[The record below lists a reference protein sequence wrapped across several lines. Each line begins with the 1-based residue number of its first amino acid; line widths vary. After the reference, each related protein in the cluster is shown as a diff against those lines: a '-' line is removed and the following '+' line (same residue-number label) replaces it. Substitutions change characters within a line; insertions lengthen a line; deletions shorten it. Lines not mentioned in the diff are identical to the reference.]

1 MSRLRKTTKNANRGG
16 RKLLIPY
23 LVAGDPDKETTID
36 LMHALVSSGADIIEL
51 GIPFSDPS
59 SDGEVIQS
67 GIERSLVKGTSL
79 NDTLDIVAKF
89 RERNEITPIV
99 LMGYL
104 NPVEIM
110 GVDNFVSR
118 AQKEG
123 VDGVLMVD
131 MPPAEAGVLNAKLKE
146 ANVDSIFLVAPTT
159 TQERIESILN
169 MTSGYVYYVSLKG
182 VTGASITDVDEVER
196 NVCALRSSTDLP
208 IVVGFGIKDERS
220 AKEMARVS
228 DGVIVGSALV
238 EKIARLSLQGEI
250 SAEDINK
257 STNIIKEIRKEL
269 DFDNENA
276 IVDEEH
282 L

>member
-1 MSRLRKTTKNANRGG
+1 MGRIKQITDSVNQKG

-23 LVAGDPDKETTID
+23 LVAGDPNKETTIE
-36 LMHALVSSGADIIEL
+36 LMHALVSNGADIIEL

-67 GIERSLVKGTSL
+67 GIERSLRKGTSL
-79 NDTLDIVAKF
+79 NDTLDIVSKF
-89 RERNEITPIV
+89 RARNEVTPIV

-110 GVDNFVSR
+110 GVDNFVRR

-146 ANVDSIFLVAPTT
+146 VNIDSIFLVAPTT
-159 TQERIESILN
+159 TQERVKSILN

-182 VTGASITDVDEVER
+182 VTGASITDVDEVAR
-196 NVCALRSSTDLP
+196 NVCSLRSYTDLP
-208 IVVGFGIKDERS
+208 VVVGFGIKDGES

-238 EKIARLSLQGEI
+238 NKIASLTSHEKI
-250 SAEDINK
+250 SAEDIKK
-257 STNIIKEIRKEL
+257 STNIIKEIRVEL
-269 DFDNENA
+269 DLDNEV
-276 IVDEEH
+276 VDEEY

>member
-1 MSRLRKTTKNANRGG
+1 MGRIKQITDSVNQKG

-23 LVAGDPDKETTID
+23 LVAGDPNKETTIE
-36 LMHALVSSGADIIEL
+36 LMHALVSNGADIIEL

-67 GIERSLVKGTSL
+67 GIERSLRKGTSL
-79 NDTLDIVAKF
+79 NDTLDIVSKF
-89 RERNEITPIV
+89 RARNEVTPIV

-110 GVDNFVSR
+110 GVDNFVRR

-146 ANVDSIFLVAPTT
+146 VNIDSIFLVAPTT
-159 TQERIESILN
+159 TQERVKSILN

-196 NVCALRSSTDLP
+196 NVCSLRSYTDLP
-208 IVVGFGIKDERS
+208 IVVGFGIKDGES

-238 EKIARLSLQGEI
+238 NKIASLTSHEKIN
-250 SAEDINK
+250 AEDIKN
-257 STNIIKEIRKEL
+257 STNIIKEIREEL
-269 DFDNENA
+269 DLDNEV
-276 IVDEEH
+276 VDEEH

>member
-1 MSRLRKTTKNANRGG
+1 MGRIKQITDSVNQKG

-23 LVAGDPDKETTID
+23 LVAGDPNKETTIE
-36 LMHALVSSGADIIEL
+36 LMHALVSNGADIIEL

-67 GIERSLVKGTSL
+67 GIERSLRKGTSL
-79 NDTLDIVAKF
+79 NDTLDIVSKF
-89 RERNEITPIV
+89 RARNEVTPIV

-110 GVDNFVSR
+110 GVDNFVRR

-146 ANVDSIFLVAPTT
+146 VNIDSIFLVAPTT
-159 TQERIESILN
+159 TQKRVKSILN

-196 NVCALRSSTDLP
+196 NVCSLRSSTDLP
-208 IVVGFGIKDERS
+208 IVVGFGIKDGES

-238 EKIARLSLQGEI
+238 NKIASLTSHEKIN
-250 SAEDINK
+250 AEDIKN
-257 STNIIKEIRKEL
+257 STNIIKEIREEL
-269 DFDNENA
+269 DLDNEV
-276 IVDEEH
+276 VDEEH

>member
-1 MSRLRKTTKNANRGG
+1 MSRLKQITKNANQKN

-23 LVAGDPDKETTID
+23 LVAGDPNKETTID

-59 SDGEVIQS
+59 SDGEIIQS
-67 GIERSLVKGTSL
+67 SIERSLRKGTSL

-89 RERNEITPIV
+89 RTRNEVTPIV

-110 GVDNFVSR
+110 GIDNFVRR

-146 ANVDSIFLVAPTT
+146 VNVDSIFLVAPTT
-159 TQERIESILN
+159 TQERIKSILN

-196 NVCALRSSTDLP
+196 NVRDLRSSTDLP
-208 IVVGFGIKDERS
+208 IVVGFGIKDGKS

-238 EKIARLSLQGEI
+238 NNIASLTLNEKIST
-250 SAEDINK
+250 EDIKN
-257 STNIIKEIRKEL
+257 STNIIKEIREEL
-269 DFDNENA
+269 DLENEVA
-276 IVDEEH
+276 DEEY

>member
-1 MSRLRKTTKNANRGG
+1 MGRIKQITDNANQKG

-23 LVAGDPDKETTID
+23 LVAGDPNKETTIE
-36 LMHALVSSGADIIEL
+36 LMHALVSNGADIIEL

-59 SDGEVIQS
+59 SDGEVIQNS
-67 GIERSLVKGTSL
+67 IERSLRKGTSL

-89 RERNEITPIV
+89 RARNEVTPIV

-110 GVDNFVSR
+110 GIDNFVRR
-118 AQKEG
+118 AEKEG

-146 ANVDSIFLVAPTT
+146 VNVDSIFLVAPTT
-159 TQERIESILN
+159 TQERIKSILN

-196 NVCALRSSTDLP
+196 NVRDLRSSTDLP
-208 IVVGFGIKDERS
+208 IVVGFGIKDGKS

-238 EKIARLSLQGEI
+238 NNIASLTLNEKIST
-250 SAEDINK
+250 EDIKN
-257 STNIIKEIRKEL
+257 STNIIKEIREEL
-269 DFDNENA
+269 DLENEVA
-276 IVDEEH
+276 DEEY

>member
-1 MSRLRKTTKNANRGG
+1 MGRIKQITDSANQKG

-23 LVAGDPDKETTID
+23 LVAGDPSKETTID
-36 LMHALVSSGADIIEL
+36 LMHSLVSNGADVIEL

-59 SDGEVIQS
+59 SDGEVIQNS
-67 GIERSLVKGTSL
+67 IERSLRKGTSL

-89 RERNEITPIV
+89 RARNEVTPIV

-110 GVDNFVSR
+110 GIDNFVRR
-118 AQKEG
+118 AEKEG

-131 MPPAEAGVLNAKLKE
+131 MPPAEAGVMNAKLKE
-146 ANVDSIFLVAPTT
+146 VNIDSIFLVAPTT
-159 TQERIESILN
+159 TQERVKSILN

-196 NVCALRSSTDLP
+196 NVCSLRSSTDLP
-208 IVVGFGIKDERS
+208 IVVGFGIKDGKS

-228 DGVIVGSALV
+228 DGIIVGSALV
-238 EKIARLSLQGEI
+238 NKIASLTSHEKIN
-250 SAEDINK
+250 AEDIKN
-257 STNIIKEIRKEL
+257 STNIIKEIREEL
-269 DFDNENA
+269 DLDNEV
-276 IVDEEH
+276 VDEEY

>member
-1 MSRLRKTTKNANRGG
+1 MGRIKQITDSANQKG

-23 LVAGDPDKETTID
+23 LVAGDPNKETTIE
-36 LMHALVSSGADIIEL
+36 LMHALVSNGADIIEL

-67 GIERSLVKGTSL
+67 SIERSLRKGTSL

-89 RERNEITPIV
+89 RARNEVTPIV

-110 GVDNFVSR
+110 GIDNFVRR

-146 ANVDSIFLVAPTT
+146 VNVDSIFLVAPTT
-159 TQERIESILN
+159 TQERVKSILD

-196 NVCALRSSTDLP
+196 NVCSLRSSTDLP
-208 IVVGFGIKDERS
+208 IVVGFGIKDGKS

-238 EKIARLSLQGEI
+238 NKIASLTSHEKI
-250 SAEDINK
+250 SAEDIKN
-257 STNIIKEIRKEL
+257 STNIIKEIREEL
-269 DFDNENA
+269 DLENE
-276 IVDEEH
+276 IVDEEY

>member
-1 MSRLRKTTKNANRGG
+1 MSRLKKITKNANQKGH
-16 RKLLIPY
+16 KLLIPY
-23 LVAGDPDKETTID
+23 LVAGDPNKETTID
-36 LMHALVSSGADIIEL
+36 LMHSLVSNGADIIEL

-67 GIERSLVKGTSL
+67 SIERSLRKGTSL

-89 RERNEITPIV
+89 RARNDVTPIV

-110 GVDNFVSR
+110 GVDNFARR

-146 ANVDSIFLVAPTT
+146 VNIDSIFLVAPTT
-159 TQERIESILN
+159 TQERIKSILN

-196 NVCALRSSTDLP
+196 NVCSLRSSTDLP
-208 IVVGFGIKDERS
+208 IVVGFGIKDGKS
-220 AKEMARVS
+220 AKQMARVS

-238 EKIARLSLQGEI
+238 NKIASLTSHEKI
-250 SAEDINK
+250 SAEDIKK
-257 STNIIKEIRKEL
+257 STNIIKEIRGEL
-269 DFDNENA
+269 DLDNEV
-276 IVDEEH
+276 VDEEY

>member
-1 MSRLRKTTKNANRGG
+1 MSRLKQITNSANQKG

-23 LVAGDPDKETTID
+23 LVAGDPSKETTID
-36 LMHALVSSGADIIEL
+36 LMHALVSNGADIIEL

-59 SDGEVIQS
+59 SDGEVIQNS
-67 GIERSLVKGTSL
+67 IERSLRKGTSL

-89 RERNEITPIV
+89 RARNEVTPIV

-110 GVDNFVSR
+110 GIDNFVRR

-146 ANVDSIFLVAPTT
+146 VNIDSIFLVAPTT
-159 TQERIESILN
+159 TQERVKSILN

-196 NVCALRSSTDLP
+196 NVFSLRSSTDLP
-208 IVVGFGIKDERS
+208 IVVGFGIKDGKS

-238 EKIARLSLQGEI
+238 NKIASLTSHEKI
-250 SAEDINK
+250 SAEDIKK
-257 STNIIKEIRKEL
+257 STSIIKEIREEL
-269 DFDNENA
+269 DLDNEV
-276 IVDEEH
+276 VDEEY

>member
-1 MSRLRKTTKNANRGG
+1 MSRLKQITKNANQKS

-23 LVAGDPDKETTID
+23 LVAGDPNKETTID

-59 SDGEVIQS
+59 SDGEIIQS
-67 GIERSLVKGTSL
+67 SIERSLRKGTSL

-89 RERNEITPIV
+89 RARNEVTPIV

-110 GVDNFVSR
+110 GIDNFVRR

-146 ANVDSIFLVAPTT
+146 VNVDSIFLVAPTT
-159 TQERIESILN
+159 TQERIESILT

-196 NVCALRSSTDLP
+196 NVRDLRSSTDLP
-208 IVVGFGIKDERS
+208 IVVGFGIKDGKS

-238 EKIARLSLQGEI
+238 NKIASLTLNEKI
-250 SAEDINK
+250 SAEDIKN
-257 STNIIKEIRKEL
+257 STNIIKEIREEL
-269 DFDNENA
+269 DLENEVA
-276 IVDEEH
+276 DEEY

>member
-1 MSRLRKTTKNANRGG
+1 MGRIKQITDSVNQKG

-23 LVAGDPDKETTID
+23 LVAGDPNKETTIE
-36 LMHALVSSGADIIEL
+36 LMHALVSNGADIIEL

-67 GIERSLVKGTSL
+67 GIERSLRKGTSL
-79 NDTLDIVAKF
+79 NDTLDIVSKF
-89 RERNEITPIV
+89 RARNEVTPIV

-110 GVDNFVSR
+110 GVDNFVRR

-146 ANVDSIFLVAPTT
+146 VNIDSIFLVAPTT
-159 TQERIESILN
+159 TQERVKSILN

-196 NVCALRSSTDLP
+196 NVCSLRSYTDLP
-208 IVVGFGIKDERS
+208 IVVGFGIKDGES

-238 EKIARLSLQGEI
+238 NKIASLTSHEKI
-250 SAEDINK
+250 SAEDIKN
-257 STNIIKEIRKEL
+257 STNIIKEIREEL
-269 DFDNENA
+269 DLDNEV
-276 IVDEEH
+276 VDEEY

>member
-1 MSRLRKTTKNANRGG
+1 MSRLKQITKNANQKS

-23 LVAGDPDKETTID
+23 LVAGDPNKETTID

-59 SDGEVIQS
+59 SDGEIIQS
-67 GIERSLVKGTSL
+67 SIERSLRKGTSL

-89 RERNEITPIV
+89 RARNEVTPIV

-110 GVDNFVSR
+110 GIDNFVRR
-118 AQKEG
+118 AEKEG

-146 ANVDSIFLVAPTT
+146 VNIDSIFLVAPTT
-159 TQERIESILN
+159 TQERVKSILN

-196 NVCALRSSTDLP
+196 NVCSLRSYTDLP
-208 IVVGFGIKDERS
+208 IVVGFGIKDGES

-238 EKIARLSLQGEI
+238 NKIASLTSHEKIN
-250 SAEDINK
+250 AEDIKN
-257 STNIIKEIRKEL
+257 STNIIKEIREEL
-269 DFDNENA
+269 DLDNEV
-276 IVDEEH
+276 VDEEH

>member
-1 MSRLRKTTKNANRGG
+1 MGRIKQITDSVNQKG

-23 LVAGDPDKETTID
+23 LVAGDPNKETTIE
-36 LMHALVSSGADIIEL
+36 LMHALVSNGADIIEL

-67 GIERSLVKGTSL
+67 GIERSLRKGTSL
-79 NDTLDIVAKF
+79 NDTLDIVSKF
-89 RERNEITPIV
+89 RARNEVTPIV

-104 NPVEIM
+104 NPVEII
-110 GVDNFVSR
+110 GIDNFVRR

-146 ANVDSIFLVAPTT
+146 VNIDSIFLVAPTT
-159 TQERIESILN
+159 TQERVKSILN

-182 VTGASITDVDEVER
+182 VTGAPITDVDEVER
-196 NVCALRSSTDLP
+196 NVCSLRSSTDLP
-208 IVVGFGIKDERS
+208 IVVGFGIKDGKS

-238 EKIARLSLQGEI
+238 NKIASLASHEKI
-250 SAEDINK
+250 SAEDIKK
-257 STNIIKEIRKEL
+257 STNIIKEIREEL
-269 DFDNENA
+269 DLDNEV
-276 IVDEEH
+276 VDEEY

>member
-1 MSRLRKTTKNANRGG
+1 MGRIKQITDSVNQKG

-23 LVAGDPDKETTID
+23 LVAGDPNKETTIE
-36 LMHALVSSGADIIEL
+36 LMHALVSNGADIIEL

-67 GIERSLVKGTSL
+67 GIERSLRKGTSL
-79 NDTLDIVAKF
+79 NDTLDIVSKF
-89 RERNEITPIV
+89 RARNEVTPIV

-110 GVDNFVSR
+110 GIDNFVRR

-146 ANVDSIFLVAPTT
+146 VNIDSIFLVAPTT
-159 TQERIESILN
+159 TQERVKSILN

-196 NVCALRSSTDLP
+196 NVCSLRSSTDLP
-208 IVVGFGIKDERS
+208 IVVGFGIKDGKS

-238 EKIARLSLQGEI
+238 NKIASLTSHEKIN
-250 SAEDINK
+250 AEDIKN
-257 STNIIKEIRKEL
+257 STNIIKEIREEL
-269 DFDNENA
+269 DLDNEV
-276 IVDEEH
+276 VDEEY

>member
-1 MSRLRKTTKNANRGG
+1 MGRIKQITDSANQKG

-23 LVAGDPDKETTID
+23 LVAGDPNKETTIE
-36 LMHALVSSGADIIEL
+36 LMHALVSNGADIIEL

-67 GIERSLVKGTSL
+67 GIERSLKKGTSL

-89 RERNEITPIV
+89 RARNEVTPIV

-110 GVDNFVSR
+110 GVDNFVRR

-146 ANVDSIFLVAPTT
+146 VNIDSIFLVAPTT
-159 TQERIESILN
+159 TQERVKSILN

-196 NVCALRSSTDLP
+196 NVCSLRSSTDLP
-208 IVVGFGIKDERS
+208 IVVGFGIKDGKS

-238 EKIARLSLQGEI
+238 NKIASLTSHEKI
-250 SAEDINK
+250 SAEDIKN
-257 STNIIKEIRKEL
+257 STNIIKEIREEL
-269 DFDNENA
+269 DLDNEV
-276 IVDEEH
+276 VDEEH

>member
-1 MSRLRKTTKNANRGG
+1 MGRIKQITDSVNQKG

-23 LVAGDPDKETTID
+23 LVAGDPNKETTIE
-36 LMHALVSSGADIIEL
+36 LMHALVSNGADIIEL

-67 GIERSLVKGTSL
+67 SIERSLRKGTSL

-89 RERNEITPIV
+89 RARNEVTPIV

-110 GVDNFVSR
+110 GVDNFVRR
-118 AQKEG
+118 AEKEG

-146 ANVDSIFLVAPTT
+146 VNIDSIFLVAPTT
-159 TQERIESILN
+159 TQERVKSILN

-182 VTGASITDVDEVER
+182 VTGAPITDVDEVER
-196 NVCALRSSTDLP
+196 NVCSLRSSTDLP
-208 IVVGFGIKDERS
+208 IVVGFGIKDGKS

-238 EKIARLSLQGEI
+238 NKIASLTSHEKI
-250 SAEDINK
+250 SAEDIKK
-257 STNIIKEIRKEL
+257 STNIIKEIRGEL
-269 DFDNENA
+269 DLDNEV
-276 IVDEEH
+276 VDEEY

>member
-1 MSRLRKTTKNANRGG
+1 MGRIKQITDSVNQKG

-23 LVAGDPDKETTID
+23 LVAGDPNKETTIE
-36 LMHALVSSGADIIEL
+36 LMHALVSNGADIIEL

-67 GIERSLVKGTSL
+67 GIERSLRKGTSL
-79 NDTLDIVAKF
+79 NDTLDIVSKF
-89 RERNEITPIV
+89 RARNEVTPIV

-110 GVDNFVSR
+110 GVDNFVRR
-118 AQKEG
+118 AKNEG

-146 ANVDSIFLVAPTT
+146 VNIDSIFLVAPTT
-159 TQERIESILN
+159 TQERVKSILN

-196 NVCALRSSTDLP
+196 NVCSLRSSTDLP
-208 IVVGFGIKDERS
+208 IVVGFGIKDGKS

-238 EKIARLSLQGEI
+238 NKIASLASHEKI
-250 SAEDINK
+250 SAEDIKK
-257 STNIIKEIRKEL
+257 STNIIKEIREEL
-269 DFDNENA
+269 DLDNEV
-276 IVDEEH
+276 VDEEY

>member
-1 MSRLRKTTKNANRGG
+1 MSRLKQITKNANQKS

-23 LVAGDPDKETTID
+23 LVAGDPNKETTID

-59 SDGEVIQS
+59 SDGEIIQS
-67 GIERSLVKGTSL
+67 SIERSLRKGTSL

-89 RERNEITPIV
+89 RARNEVTPIV

-110 GVDNFVSR
+110 GIDNFVRR

-146 ANVDSIFLVAPTT
+146 VNVDSIFLVAPTT
-159 TQERIESILN
+159 TQERIKSILN

-196 NVCALRSSTDLP
+196 NVCSLRSSTDLP
-208 IVVGFGIKDERS
+208 IVVGFGIKDGKS

-238 EKIARLSLQGEI
+238 NNIASLTLNEKIST
-250 SAEDINK
+250 EDIKN
-257 STNIIKEIRKEL
+257 STNIIKEIREEL
-269 DFDNENA
+269 DLENEVA
-276 IVDEEH
+276 DEEY

>member
-1 MSRLRKTTKNANRGG
+1 MGRIKQITDNVNQKG

-23 LVAGDPDKETTID
+23 LVAGDPNKETTIE
-36 LMHALVSSGADIIEL
+36 LMHALVSNGADIIEL

-67 GIERSLVKGTSL
+67 GIERSLRKGTSL
-79 NDTLDIVAKF
+79 NDTLDIVSKF
-89 RERNEITPIV
+89 RARNEVTPIV

-110 GVDNFVSR
+110 GVDNFVRR

-146 ANVDSIFLVAPTT
+146 VNIDSIFLVAPTT
-159 TQERIESILN
+159 TQERVKSILN

-196 NVCALRSSTDLP
+196 NVCSLRSYTDLP
-208 IVVGFGIKDERS
+208 IVVGFGIKDGKS

-238 EKIARLSLQGEI
+238 NKIASLTSHEKIN
-250 SAEDINK
+250 AEDIKN
-257 STNIIKEIRKEL
+257 STNIIKEIREEL
-269 DFDNENA
+269 DLDKEV
-276 IVDEEH
+276 VDEEH

>member
-1 MSRLRKTTKNANRGG
+1 MGRIKQITDSVNQKG

-23 LVAGDPDKETTID
+23 LVAGDPNKETTIE
-36 LMHALVSSGADIIEL
+36 LMHALVSNGADIIEL

-67 GIERSLVKGTSL
+67 GIERSLRKGTSL
-79 NDTLDIVAKF
+79 NDTLDIVSKF
-89 RERNEITPIV
+89 RARNEVTPIV

-110 GVDNFVSR
+110 GVDNFVRR

-146 ANVDSIFLVAPTT
+146 VNIDSIFLVAPTT
-159 TQERIESILN
+159 TQERVKSILN

-196 NVCALRSSTDLP
+196 NVCSLRSHTDLP
-208 IVVGFGIKDERS
+208 IVVGFGIKDGES

-238 EKIARLSLQGEI
+238 NKIASLTSHEKIN
-250 SAEDINK
+250 AEDIKN
-257 STNIIKEIRKEL
+257 STNIIKEIREEL
-269 DFDNENA
+269 DLDNEV
-276 IVDEEH
+276 VDEEY

>member
-1 MSRLRKTTKNANRGG
+1 MSRLKQITNSANQKG

-23 LVAGDPDKETTID
+23 LVAGDPNKETTID
-36 LMHALVSSGADIIEL
+36 LMHALVSNGADIIEL

-67 GIERSLVKGTSL
+67 SIERSLRKGTSL
-79 NDTLDIVAKF
+79 NDTLDIVANF
-89 RERNEITPIV
+89 RARNEVTPIV

-110 GVDNFVSR
+110 GIDNFVRR
-118 AQKEG
+118 AQKDG

-159 TQERIESILN
+159 TQERVKSILN

-196 NVCALRSSTDLP
+196 NVSALRTSTDLP
-208 IVVGFGIKDERS
+208 IVVGFGIKDGKS

-238 EKIARLSLQGEI
+238 NKIASLTSHEKL
-250 SAEDINK
+250 SAEDIKN
-257 STNIIKEIRKEL
+257 STNIIKEIREEL
-269 DFDNENA
+269 DLDNEV
-276 IVDEEH
+276 VDEEC

>member
-1 MSRLRKTTKNANRGG
+1 MSRLKQITKNANQKG

-23 LVAGDPDKETTID
+23 LVAGDPNKETTID
-36 LMHALVSSGADIIEL
+36 LMHALVSNGADIIEL

-67 GIERSLVKGTSL
+67 SIERSLRKGTSL

-89 RERNEITPIV
+89 RTRNEVTPIV

-110 GVDNFVSR
+110 GIDNFVRR

-159 TQERIESILN
+159 TQERVKSILN

-196 NVCALRSSTDLP
+196 NVSALRTSTDLP
-208 IVVGFGIKDERS
+208 IVVGFGIKDGKS
-220 AKEMARVS
+220 A
-228 DGVIVGSALV
+228 
-238 EKIARLSLQGEI
+238 
-250 SAEDINK
+250 
-257 STNIIKEIRKEL
+257 
-269 DFDNENA
+269 
-276 IVDEEH
+276 
-282 L
+282 

>member
-1 MSRLRKTTKNANRGG
+1 MSRLKQITNSANQKG

-23 LVAGDPDKETTID
+23 LVAGDPNKETTID
-36 LMHALVSSGADIIEL
+36 LMHALVSNGADIIEL

-67 GIERSLVKGTSL
+67 SIERSLRKGTSL

-89 RERNEITPIV
+89 RARNEVTPIV

-110 GVDNFVSR
+110 GIDNFVRR

-146 ANVDSIFLVAPTT
+146 VNIDSIFLVAPTT
-159 TQERIESILN
+159 TQDRVKSILN

-196 NVCALRSSTDLP
+196 NVCSLRSSTDLP
-208 IVVGFGIKDERS
+208 IVVGFGIKDGKS

-238 EKIARLSLQGEI
+238 NKIASLTSHEKI
-250 SAEDINK
+250 SAEDIKN
-257 STNIIKEIRKEL
+257 STNIIKEIREEL
-269 DFDNENA
+269 DLENEV
-276 IVDEEH
+276 VDEEY

>member
-1 MSRLRKTTKNANRGG
+1 MGRIKQITDSANQKG

-23 LVAGDPDKETTID
+23 LVAGDPNKETTIE
-36 LMHALVSSGADIIEL
+36 LMHALVSNGADIIEL

-67 GIERSLVKGTSL
+67 GIERSLRKGTSL
-79 NDTLDIVAKF
+79 NDTLDIVSKF
-89 RERNEITPIV
+89 RARNEVTPIV

-110 GVDNFVSR
+110 GVDNFVRR

-146 ANVDSIFLVAPTT
+146 VNIDSIFLVAPTT
-159 TQERIESILN
+159 TQERVKSILN

-182 VTGASITDVDEVER
+182 VTGASITDVGEVER
-196 NVCALRSSTDLP
+196 NVCSLRSSTDLP
-208 IVVGFGIKDERS
+208 IVVGFGIKDGKS

-238 EKIARLSLQGEI
+238 NKIASLTSHEKI
-250 SAEDINK
+250 SAEDIKN
-257 STNIIKEIRKEL
+257 STNIIKEIREEL
-269 DFDNENA
+269 DLDNEV
-276 IVDEEH
+276 VDEEY

>member
-1 MSRLRKTTKNANRGG
+1 MGRIKQITDSVNQKG

-23 LVAGDPDKETTID
+23 LVAGDPNKETTIE
-36 LMHALVSSGADIIEL
+36 LMHALVSNGADIIEL

-59 SDGEVIQS
+59 SDGEVIQNS
-67 GIERSLVKGTSL
+67 IERSLRKGTSL
-79 NDTLDIVAKF
+79 NDTLDIVSKF
-89 RERNEITPIV
+89 RARNEVTPIV

-110 GVDNFVSR
+110 GIDNFVRR
-118 AQKEG
+118 AEKEG

-146 ANVDSIFLVAPTT
+146 VNIDSIFLVAPTT
-159 TQERIESILN
+159 TQERVKSILN

-196 NVCALRSSTDLP
+196 NVCSLRSSTDLP
-208 IVVGFGIKDERS
+208 IVVGFGIKDGKS

-238 EKIARLSLQGEI
+238 NKIASLTSHEKIN
-250 SAEDINK
+250 AEDIKN
-257 STNIIKEIRKEL
+257 STNIIKEIREEL
-269 DFDNENA
+269 DLDNEV
-276 IVDEEH
+276 VDEEH

>member
-1 MSRLRKTTKNANRGG
+1 MGRIKQITDSVNQKG

-23 LVAGDPDKETTID
+23 LVAGDPNKETTIE
-36 LMHALVSSGADIIEL
+36 LMHALVSNGADIIEL

-67 GIERSLVKGTSL
+67 GIERSLRKGTSL
-79 NDTLDIVAKF
+79 NDTLDIVSKF
-89 RERNEITPIV
+89 RVRNEVTPIV

-110 GVDNFVSR
+110 GVDNFVRR

-146 ANVDSIFLVAPTT
+146 VNIDSIFLVAPTT
-159 TQERIESILN
+159 TQERVKSILN

-196 NVCALRSSTDLP
+196 NVCSLRSYTDLP
-208 IVVGFGIKDERS
+208 IVVGFGIKDGKS

-238 EKIARLSLQGEI
+238 NKIASLTSHEKIN
-250 SAEDINK
+250 AEDIKN
-257 STNIIKEIRKEL
+257 STNIIKEIREEL
-269 DFDNENA
+269 DLDNEV
-276 IVDEEH
+276 VDEEY

>member
-1 MSRLRKTTKNANRGG
+1 
-16 RKLLIPY
+16 
-23 LVAGDPDKETTID
+23 
-36 LMHALVSSGADIIEL
+36 
-51 GIPFSDPS
+51 
-59 SDGEVIQS
+59 
-67 GIERSLVKGTSL
+67 
-79 NDTLDIVAKF
+79 
-89 RERNEITPIV
+89 
-99 LMGYL
+99 MGYL

-110 GVDNFVSR
+110 GVDNFVRR

-146 ANVDSIFLVAPTT
+146 VNIDSIFLVAPTT
-159 TQERIESILN
+159 TQERVKSILN

-196 NVCALRSSTDLP
+196 NVCSLRSYTDLP
-208 IVVGFGIKDERS
+208 IVVGFGIKDGES

-238 EKIARLSLQGEI
+238 NKIASLTSHEKI
-250 SAEDINK
+250 SAEDIKN
-257 STNIIKEIRKEL
+257 STNIIKEIREEL
-269 DFDNENA
+269 DLDNEV
-276 IVDEEH
+276 VDEEY

>member
-1 MSRLRKTTKNANRGG
+1 MGRIKQITDSVNQKG

-23 LVAGDPDKETTID
+23 LVAGDPNKETTIE
-36 LMHALVSSGADIIEL
+36 LMHALVSNGADIIEL

-67 GIERSLVKGTSL
+67 SIERSLRKGTSL

-89 RERNEITPIV
+89 RARNEVTPIV

-110 GVDNFVSR
+110 GIDNFVRR

-146 ANVDSIFLVAPTT
+146 VNIDSIFLVAPTT
-159 TQERIESILN
+159 TQERVKSILN

-196 NVCALRSSTDLP
+196 NVCSLRSSTDLP
-208 IVVGFGIKDERS
+208 IVVGFGIKDGKS

-238 EKIARLSLQGEI
+238 NNIASLTLNEKIST
-250 SAEDINK
+250 EDIKN
-257 STNIIKEIRKEL
+257 STNIIKEIREEL
-269 DFDNENA
+269 DLKNEV
-276 IVDEEH
+276 VDEEYP
-282 L
+282 

>member
-1 MSRLRKTTKNANRGG
+1 MGRIKQITDSVNQKG

-23 LVAGDPDKETTID
+23 LVAGDPNKETTIE
-36 LMHALVSSGADIIEL
+36 LMHALVSNGADIIEL

-67 GIERSLVKGTSL
+67 GIERSLRKGTSL
-79 NDTLDIVAKF
+79 NDTLDIVSKF
-89 RERNEITPIV
+89 RARNEVTPIV

-110 GVDNFVSR
+110 GVDNFVRR

-146 ANVDSIFLVAPTT
+146 VNIDSIFLVAPTT
-159 TQERIESILN
+159 TQERVKSILN

-196 NVCALRSSTDLP
+196 NVCSLRSSTDLP
-208 IVVGFGIKDERS
+208 IVVGFGIKDGKS

-238 EKIARLSLQGEI
+238 NKIASLTLHEKI
-250 SAEDINK
+250 SAEDIKK
-257 STNIIKEIRKEL
+257 STNIIKEIREEL
-269 DFDNENA
+269 DLDNEV
-276 IVDEEH
+276 VDEEY

>member
-1 MSRLRKTTKNANRGG
+1 MSRLKQITKNANQKS

-23 LVAGDPDKETTID
+23 LVAGDPNKETTID

-59 SDGEVIQS
+59 SDGEIIQS
-67 GIERSLVKGTSL
+67 SIERSLRKGTSL

-89 RERNEITPIV
+89 RTRNEFTPIV

-110 GVDNFVSR
+110 GIDNFVRR

-146 ANVDSIFLVAPTT
+146 VNIDSIFLVAPTT
-159 TQERIESILN
+159 TQERVKSILN

-196 NVCALRSSTDLP
+196 NVCSLRSYTDLP
-208 IVVGFGIKDERS
+208 IVVGFGIKDGES

-238 EKIARLSLQGEI
+238 NKIASLTLNEKI
-250 SAEDINK
+250 SAEDIKN
-257 STNIIKEIRKEL
+257 STNIIKEIREEL
-269 DFDNENA
+269 DLENEVA
-276 IVDEEH
+276 DEEY

>member
-1 MSRLRKTTKNANRGG
+1 MGRIKQITDSVNQKG

-23 LVAGDPDKETTID
+23 LVAGDPNKETTIE
-36 LMHALVSSGADIIEL
+36 LMHALVSNGADIIEL

-67 GIERSLVKGTSL
+67 GIERSLRKGTSL
-79 NDTLDIVAKF
+79 NDTLDIVSKF
-89 RERNEITPIV
+89 RARNEVTPIV

-110 GVDNFVSR
+110 GVDNFVRR

-146 ANVDSIFLVAPTT
+146 VNIDSIFLVAPTT
-159 TQERIESILN
+159 TQERVKSILN

-196 NVCALRSSTDLP
+196 NVCSLRSYTDLP
-208 IVVGFGIKDERS
+208 IVVGFGIKDGES

-238 EKIARLSLQGEI
+238 NKIASLTSHEKIN
-250 SAEDINK
+250 AEDIKN
-257 STNIIKEIRKEL
+257 STNIIKEIREEL
-269 DFDNENA
+269 DLDNEV
-276 IVDEEH
+276 VDEEY

>member
-1 MSRLRKTTKNANRGG
+1 MCIRDR
-16 RKLLIPY
+16 
-23 LVAGDPDKETTID
+23 
-36 LMHALVSSGADIIEL
+36 
-51 GIPFSDPS
+51 PFSDPS

-67 GIERSLVKGTSL
+67 GIERSLRKGTSL
-79 NDTLDIVAKF
+79 NDTLDIVSKF
-89 RERNEITPIV
+89 RARNEVTPIV

-110 GVDNFVSR
+110 GVDNFVRR

-146 ANVDSIFLVAPTT
+146 VNIDSIFLVAPTT
-159 TQERIESILN
+159 TQERVKSILN

-196 NVCALRSSTDLP
+196 NVCSLRSSTDLP
-208 IVVGFGIKDERS
+208 IVVGFGIKDGKS

-238 EKIARLSLQGEI
+238 NKIASLTSHEKI
-250 SAEDINK
+250 SAEDIKN
-257 STNIIKEIRKEL
+257 STNIIKEIREEL
-269 DFDNENA
+269 DLDNEV
-276 IVDEEH
+276 VDEEY

>member
-1 MSRLRKTTKNANRGG
+1 MGRIKQITDSANQKG

-23 LVAGDPDKETTID
+23 LVAGDPNKETTIE
-36 LMHALVSSGADIIEL
+36 LMHALVLNGADIIEL

-67 GIERSLVKGTSL
+67 GIERSLKKGTSL

-89 RERNEITPIV
+89 RARNEVTPIV

-110 GVDNFVSR
+110 GVDNFVRR

-146 ANVDSIFLVAPTT
+146 VNIDSIFLVAPTT
-159 TQERIESILN
+159 TQERVKSILN

-196 NVCALRSSTDLP
+196 NVCSLRSSTDLP
-208 IVVGFGIKDERS
+208 IVVGFGIKDGKS

-238 EKIARLSLQGEI
+238 NKIASLTSHEKIC
-250 SAEDINK
+250 AEDIKN
-257 STNIIKEIRKEL
+257 STNIIKEIREEL
-269 DFDNENA
+269 DLDNEV
-276 IVDEEH
+276 VDEEY

>member
-1 MSRLRKTTKNANRGG
+1 MSRLKQITKNANQKS

-23 LVAGDPDKETTID
+23 LVAGDPNKETTID

-59 SDGEVIQS
+59 SDGEIIQS
-67 GIERSLVKGTSL
+67 SIERSLRKGTSL

-89 RERNEITPIV
+89 RARNEVTPIV

-110 GVDNFVSR
+110 GIDNFVRR

-146 ANVDSIFLVAPTT
+146 VNVDSIFLVAPTT
-159 TQERIESILN
+159 TQERVKSILN

-196 NVCALRSSTDLP
+196 NVCSLRSSTDLP
-208 IVVGFGIKDERS
+208 IVVGFGIKDGKS

-238 EKIARLSLQGEI
+238 NNIASLTLNEKIST
-250 SAEDINK
+250 EDIKN
-257 STNIIKEIRKEL
+257 STNIIKEIREEL
-269 DFDNENA
+269 DLENEVA
-276 IVDEEH
+276 DEEY

>member
-1 MSRLRKTTKNANRGG
+1 MGRIKQITDSVNQKG

-23 LVAGDPDKETTID
+23 LVAGDPNKETTIE
-36 LMHALVSSGADIIEL
+36 LMHALVSNGADIIEL

-67 GIERSLVKGTSL
+67 GIERSLRKGTSL
-79 NDTLDIVAKF
+79 NDTLDIVSKF
-89 RERNEITPIV
+89 RARNEVTPIV

-110 GVDNFVSR
+110 GVDNFVRR

-146 ANVDSIFLVAPTT
+146 VNIDSIFLVAPTT
-159 TQERIESILN
+159 TQERIKSILN

-196 NVCALRSSTDLP
+196 NVCSLRSSTDLP
-208 IVVGFGIKDERS
+208 IVVGFGIKDGKS

-238 EKIARLSLQGEI
+238 NKIASLTSHEKI
-250 SAEDINK
+250 SAEDIKN
-257 STNIIKEIRKEL
+257 STSIIKEIREEL
-269 DFDNENA
+269 DLDNEV
-276 IVDEEH
+276 VDEEY